1 MSASPTCRRWL
12 LADKELR
19 PHAAALAAILGAP
32 AVTATRSP
40 KKGEGLVCRAGGDEV
55 QQGARQAAEAGT
67 PLLLAGLL
75 RLEAPPAPLASE
87 TLVAALLPVDPATVL
102 REGEAAASAA
112 AVAALEV
119 DTGEAGTGED
129 TAGWG
134 AALCKR
140 FSLDEERAGQLLAQ
154 AHVHPSPYEAGHA
167 LPAVLALQGVA
178 AAARRAEVSQR
189 PLFCFGAKS
198 WNHATIRAALAG
210 PERGFT
216 FCASADEAIARA
228 AREGGRALGWAAGV
242 SSDIEA
248 AAARAGVE
256 LWRIEDGFLRSVGL
270 GAGLARGAS
279 VGFDDEGIYFDA
291 LRPSRMERLLAER
304 VLSPAERARAEG
316 LIARIRK
323 ARVTKYNVGGTGA
336 LPSVPRD
343 RTVILVPGQVAD
355 DAGVRRSL
363 SATID
368 CAACQNV
375 NLELLRQVR
384 ARNPQAH
391 ILFKPHPDVAAGLRA
406 GRLEPHETEGL
417 ADQVV
422 EGCDILDLVDLAD
435 RVETFSSLSGLEALL
450 RGKPVTVYGMPFYAG
465 WGLTQD
471 LTDCA
476 RRGRRLDLA
485 TLAHVAFI
493 DYPLTVDPVSLVPC
507 GPEFLISRLES
518 QRASTRHRIMTRIRQ
533 DLSWLGR
540 KLGL

>member
-1 MSASPTCRRWL
+1 MSAWPTCRRWL
-12 LADKELR
+12 VVDKELAPCAR
-19 PHAAALAAILGAP
+19 ALATILGTPVVA
-32 AVTATRSP
+32 ATRAP
-40 KKGEGLVCRAGGDEV
+40 QTGEGLVCPAGSAEV
-55 QQGARQAAEAGT
+55 AERARQAAGGGV
-67 PLLLAGLL
+67 PMLLAGMASPD
-75 RLEAPPAPLASE
+75 APPAPLAKG
-87 TLVAALLPVDPATVL
+87 TLVVALLPVDPAVVL

-112 AVAALEV
+112 AVAALKAV
-119 DTGEAGTGED
+119 ALED
-129 TAGWG
+129 AAGWG
-134 AALCKR
+134 SALCRR
-140 FSLDEERAGQLLAQ
+140 FGLDEGLAEEWAGMLLAQ
-154 AHVHPSPYEAGHA
+154 AHIYPSPYEAGQA
-167 LPAVLALQGVA
+167 LPAALALQGVA
-178 AAARRAEVSQR
+178 AAARRAEVSEK

-210 PERGFT
+210 PGREFA

-242 SSDIEA
+242 SAEAEA
-248 AAARAGVE
+248 AAARAGVD

-279 VGFDDEGIYFDA
+279 VGFDNEGIYFDA
-291 LRPSRMERLLAER
+291 LRSSRMERLLGER
-304 VLSPAERARAEG
+304 ELTPVERARADG

-323 ARVTKYNVGGTGA
+323 ARVTKYNVGGKGT
-336 LPSVPRD
+336 LPSVPED

-384 ARNPQAH
+384 ARNPHAH
-391 ILFKPHPDVAAGLRA
+391 ILFKPHPDVAARLRA

-435 RVETFSSLSGLEALL
+435 RVETFSSLSGFEALL

-471 LTDCA
+471 LTECA

-507 GPEFLISRLES
+507 GPEFLIARLES
-518 QRASTRHRIMTRIRQ
+518 QRASTRHRIVTRIRQ
-533 DLSWLGR
+533 ELSWLGR

>member
-1 MSASPTCRRWL
+1 MSASPKCRRWL
-12 LADKELR
+12 LVDRELR
-19 PHAAALAAILGAP
+19 PHAAALAAMLGAP

-40 KKGEGLVCRAGGDEV
+40 KKGEGLVCLAGSGEV
-55 QQGARQAAEAGT
+55 QEGARQAVEAGT

-75 RLEAPPAPLASE
+75 RLDAPPAPLASE
-87 TLVAALLPVDPATVL
+87 TLVVALLPVDPGTVL

-112 AVAALEV
+112 AVAALEAG
-119 DTGEAGTGED
+119 TGEAGTGED

-134 AALCKR
+134 AALCR
-140 FSLDEERAGQLLAQ
+140 SFGLAENRAGMVLSS
-154 AHVHPSPYEAGHA
+154 AHVHPSPYEAA
-167 LPAVLALQGVA
+167 ATLPAVLALQGVA
-178 AAARRAEVSQR
+178 AAARRAEVSQK

-210 PERGFT
+210 PGGDFA
-216 FCASADEAIARA
+216 FCADAEEAMARA

-242 SSDIEA
+242 TEEVEA

-316 LIARIRK
+316 LVARIQK
-323 ARVTKYNVGGTGA
+323 ARVTKYNVGGTGT

-368 CAACQNV
+368 CAACDNV

-391 ILFKPHPDVAAGLRA
+391 ILFKPHPDVAARLRA

-435 RVETFSSLSGLEALL
+435 RVETFSSLSGFEALL

-533 DLSWLGR
+533 ELSWLGR

>member
-1 MSASPTCRRWL
+1 M
-12 LADKELR
+12 DKELG
-19 PHAAALAAILGAP
+19 PHARALAAILGAP
-32 AVTATRSP
+32 TGAATRAP
-40 KKGEGLVCRAGGDEV
+40 RKGEGLVCRAGSGEV
-55 QQGARQAAEAGT
+55 HACARQAEEADI

-75 RLEAPPAPLASE
+75 RLEAPPAPLAKD
-87 TLVAALLPVDPATVL
+87 TLIVALLPVDPAMVL
-102 REGEAAASAA
+102 RVGEAAAITA
-112 AVAALEV
+112 AVAALE
-119 DTGEAGTGED
+119 AGGLED

-140 FSLDEERAGQLLAQ
+140 FSLDEERAGELLAQ
-154 AHVHPSPYEAGHA
+154 AHVHPSPYEAGMA
-167 LPAVLALQGVA
+167 LPAALALQGAA
-178 AAARRAEVSQR
+178 AAARRAEVSDK

-210 PERGFT
+210 PGGAFT
-216 FCASADEAIARA
+216 FCASAEEAIACA

-242 SSDIEA
+242 SAEIEA
-248 AAARAGVE
+248 AAAGAGVE

-304 VLSPAERARAEG
+304 VLSPAERARADG

-323 ARVTKYNVGGTGA
+323 ARVTKYNVGGKGT
-336 LPSVPRD
+336 LPSVPAD
-343 RTVILVPGQVAD
+343 RPVILVPGQVAD

-384 ARNPQAH
+384 ARNPDAH
-391 ILFKPHPDVAAGLRA
+391 ILFKPHPDVAARLRA
-406 GRLEPHETEGL
+406 GRLEPRETEGL

-435 RVETFSSLSGLEALL
+435 RVETFSSLSGFEALL
-450 RGKPVTVYGMPFYAG
+450 RGKAVTVYGMPFYAG
-465 WGLTQD
+465 WGLTDD
-471 LTDCA
+471 LIECA

-485 TLAHVAFI
+485 TLTHVAFI
-493 DYPLTVDPVSLVPC
+493 DYPLTVDPVSLEPC
-507 GPEFLISRLES
+507 GPEFLILRLES
-518 QRASTRHRIMTRIRQ
+518 QRASARHRIATRIRQ
-533 DLSWLGR
+533 ELSWLGR

>member
-1 MSASPTCRRWL
+1 MSASPKCRRWL
-12 LADKELR
+12 VVDKELR
-19 PHAAALAAILGAP
+19 PHAAALAAMLGAP

-40 KKGEGLVCRAGGDEV
+40 KKGEGLVCRAGSGEV

-75 RLEAPPAPLASE
+75 RLDAPPAPLASE
-87 TLVAALLPVDPATVL
+87 TLVVALLPVDPAMVL
-102 REGEAAASAA
+102 REGEAAAITA
-112 AVAALEV
+112 AVAALEAG
-119 DTGEAGTGED
+119 TGEAGTGED

-134 AALCKR
+134 AALCR
-140 FSLDEERAGQLLAQ
+140 SFGLAEVQAGQLLAQ
-154 AHVHPSPYEAGHA
+154 AHVHPSPYEAGTA

-178 AAARRAEVSQR
+178 AAARRAEVSQK

-210 PERGFT
+210 PGGAFS
-216 FCASADEAIARA
+216 FCADADEAIVCA

-242 SSDIEA
+242 TAEAEA

-336 LPSVPRD
+336 LPSVPGD

-368 CAACQNV
+368 CAACDNV

-391 ILFKPHPDVAAGLRA
+391 ILFKPHPDVAARLRA
-406 GRLEPHETEGL
+406 GRLEPREVEGL

-435 RVETFSSLSGLEALL
+435 RVETFSSLSGFEALL

-465 WGLTQD
+465 WGLTDD

-518 QRASTRHRIMTRIRQ
+518 QRASTRHRIATRIRQ
-533 DLSWLGR
+533 ELSWLGR

>member
-1 MSASPTCRRWL
+1 MSAWPTCRCWL
-12 LADKELR
+12 VVDKELAPQAR
-19 PHAAALAAILGAP
+19 ALAAILGAP
-32 AVTATRSP
+32 VVAATRAP
-40 KKGEGLVCRAGGDEV
+40 RNGEGLVCPAGSAEV
-55 QQGARQAAEAGT
+55 AERARQAAGAGV
-67 PLLLAGLL
+67 PLLLAGLI
-75 RLEAPPAPLASE
+75 RLDAPPAPLAKG
-87 TLVAALLPVDPATVL
+87 TLVVTLLPVDPGKVL
-102 REGEAAASAA
+102 RDGAAAASAA
-112 AVAALEV
+112 ALAAPEAVAL
-119 DTGEAGTGED
+119 ED

-134 AALCKR
+134 AVLCR
-140 FSLDEERAGQLLAQ
+140 SFGLEEGRAGEVLSSAQ
-154 AHVHPSPYEAGHA
+154 IHPSPYEAGQA
-167 LPAVLALQGVA
+167 LPAALALQGVA
-178 AAARRAEVSQR
+178 AAARRAEVSQK

-210 PERGFT
+210 PGGAFA

-242 SSDIEA
+242 TAEAEA
-248 AAARAGVE
+248 AAARAGVD

-291 LRPSRMERLLAER
+291 LRESRMERLLGER
-304 VLSPAERARAEG
+304 ELTPVERARGEG

-323 ARVTKYNVGGTGA
+323 ARVTKYNVGGKGT
-336 LPSVPRD
+336 LPSVPGD

-368 CAACQNV
+368 CAHCDNV

-391 ILFKPHPDVAAGLRA
+391 ILFKPHPDVAARLRA
-406 GRLEPHETEGL
+406 GRLEPHETAGL

-435 RVETFSSLSGLEALL
+435 RVETFSSLSGFEALL

-465 WGLTQD
+465 WGLTDD
-471 LTDCA
+471 LTECA

-533 DLSWLGR
+533 ELSWLGR

>member
-1 MSASPTCRRWL
+1 MSAWPTCRRWL
-12 LADKELR
+12 VAGEALA
-19 PHAAALAAILGAP
+19 PHARALAAILGAP
-32 AVTATRSP
+32 AVAVTRAP
-40 KKGEGLVCRAGGDEV
+40 QTGEGLVCPAGSDEV
-55 QQGARQAAEAGT
+55 HACARQAAEAGV
-67 PLLLAGLL
+67 PLLLVSLI
-75 RLEAPPAPLASE
+75 RLETPPAPLAKG
-87 TLVAALLPVDPATVL
+87 TLVVAPLPVDPAVVL
-102 REGEAAASAA
+102 RDGAAAASAA
-112 AVAALEV
+112 AVAALEP
-119 DTGEAGTGED
+119 EAVAD
-129 TAGWG
+129 AAGWG
-134 AALCKR
+134 AALCR
-140 FSLDEERAGQLLAQ
+140 SFGPEEDRAGEVLSSAQ
-154 AHVHPSPYEAGHA
+154 IHPSPYEAGEA
-167 LPAVLALQGVA
+167 LPAALALQGVA
-178 AAARRAEVSQR
+178 AAARRAEVSQK

-210 PERGFT
+210 PSRKFA

-242 SSDIEA
+242 SAEAEA

-291 LRPSRMERLLAER
+291 QRESRMERLLAER
-304 VLSPAERARAEG
+304 DLTPVERVRADG

-323 ARVTKYNVGGTGA
+323 ARVTKYNVGGKGT
-336 LPSVPRD
+336 LPSVPGD

-368 CAACQNV
+368 CAACDNV

-391 ILFKPHPDVAAGLRA
+391 ILFKPHPDVAARLRA
-406 GRLEPHETEGL
+406 GRLEPHETAGL

-435 RVETFSSLSGLEALL
+435 QVETFSSLSGFEALL

-465 WGLTQD
+465 WGLTDD
-471 LTDCA
+471 LTECA

-507 GPEFLISRLES
+507 GPEFLIARLES
-518 QRASTRHRIMTRIRQ
+518 QRASTRHRIVTRIRQ
-533 DLSWLGR
+533 ELSWLGR

>member
-1 MSASPTCRRWL
+1 M
-12 LADKELR
+12 
-19 PHAAALAAILGAP
+19 LGAP

-40 KKGEGLVCRAGGDEV
+40 KKGEGLVCRAGSDEV

-75 RLEAPPAPLASE
+75 RLDAPPAPLASE
-87 TLVAALLPVDPATVL
+87 TLVVALLPVDPATVL
-102 REGEAAASAA
+102 RDGEAAASAA
-112 AVAALEV
+112 AVAALEAG
-119 DTGEAGTGED
+119 TGEAGTGED

-134 AALCKR
+134 AALCR
-140 FSLDEERAGQLLAQ
+140 SFGLDEDRAGALLAV
-154 AHVHPSPYEAGHA
+154 AHIYPSPYEAGHA
-167 LPAVLALQGVA
+167 LSAMLALQGVA
-178 AAARRAEVSQR
+178 AAARRAEVSQK

-198 WNHATIRAALAG
+198 WNHATIRAALAEPG
-210 PERGFT
+210 GDFA
-216 FCASADEAIARA
+216 FCAGADEAMARA

-242 SSDIEA
+242 SPDIEA

-406 GRLEPHETEGL
+406 GRLEPREVEGL

-435 RVETFSSLSGLEALL
+435 RVETFSSLSGFEALL

-465 WGLTQD
+465 WGLTDD

-493 DYPLTVDPVSLVPC
+493 DYPMTVDPVSLVPC

-518 QRASTRHRIMTRIRQ
+518 QRASTRHRIATRIRQ
-533 DLSWLGR
+533 ELSWLGR

>member
-1 MSASPTCRRWL
+1 MSAWPRCRRWL
-12 LADKELR
+12 LVDKELLPQAR
-19 PHAAALAAILGAP
+19 ALAAILGAP
-32 AVTATRSP
+32 AVAATRKP
-40 KKGEGLVCRAGGDEV
+40 KKGEGLVCLAGSDEV
-55 QQGARQAAEAGT
+55 HACALQAVEAGV
-67 PLLLAGLL
+67 PMRLAGLI
-75 RLEAPPAPLASE
+75 RLDAPPAPLARN
-87 TLVAALLPVDPATVL
+87 TLVAALLPVDPGKVL
-102 REGEAAASAA
+102 REGEAAAGAA
-112 AVAALEV
+112 ALAALE
-119 DTGEAGTGED
+119 AGAFED
-129 TAGWG
+129 TAGW
-134 AALCKR
+134 APALCRR
-140 FSLDEERAGQLLAQ
+140 FRLDEGLAEEWAGALLAQ
-154 AHVHPSPYEAGHA
+154 AHVYPSPYEAGHA
-167 LPAVLALQGVA
+167 LPAMLALQGLA
-178 AAARRAEVSQR
+178 AAARRAEVSDK

-210 PERGFT
+210 PGGGFT
-216 FCASADEAIARA
+216 FCADAGEAIACA

-242 SSDIEA
+242 SGEVEA
-248 AAARAGVE
+248 AAAGAGVE

-291 LRPSRMERLLAER
+291 QRPSRMERLLAER
-304 VLSPAERARAEG
+304 VLSPVERARADG

-323 ARVTKYNVGGTGA
+323 ARVTKYNVGGKGA

-363 SATID
+363 SASID
-368 CAACQNV
+368 CAACDNV

-391 ILFKPHPDVAAGLRA
+391 ILFKPHPDVAARLRA
-406 GRLEPHETEGL
+406 GRLEPHEVEGL

-435 RVETFSSLSGLEALL
+435 RVETFSSLSGFEALL

-471 LTDCA
+471 LTECA

-507 GPEFLISRLES
+507 GPEFLISRLER
-518 QRASTRHRIMTRIRQ
+518 QRASPRHRIATRIRQ
-533 DLSWLGR
+533 ELSWLGR

>member
-1 MSASPTCRRWL
+1 MSAWPTCRRWL
-12 LADKELR
+12 VVDKELA
-19 PHAAALAAILGAP
+19 PHARALAAMLGAP
-32 AVTATRSP
+32 VGAATRAP
-40 KKGEGLVCRAGGDEV
+40 RNGEGLVCPAGSAEV
-55 QQGARQAAEAGT
+55 AERARQAAGAGV
-67 PLLLAGLL
+67 PMLLAGLI
-75 RLEAPPAPLASE
+75 RLDAPPAPLAKG
-87 TLVAALLPVDPATVL
+87 TLVAALLPVDPAVVL

-112 AVAALEV
+112 ALAAPEAVALE
-119 DTGEAGTGED
+119 DA
-129 TAGWG
+129 AGWG
-134 AALCKR
+134 AALCRSFALEKE
-140 FSLDEERAGQLLAQ
+140 LAGRLLAG
-154 AHVHPSPYEAGHA
+154 AHIHPSPYEAGEA
-167 LPAVLALQGVA
+167 LPAALALQGVA
-178 AAARRAEVSQR
+178 AAARRAKVSDK

-210 PERGFT
+210 PSRDFA
-216 FCASADEAIARA
+216 FCASAGEAIARA

-242 SSDIEA
+242 SAEAEA
-248 AAARAGVE
+248 AAARAGVD

-304 VLSPAERARAEG
+304 ELTPVERARADG

-323 ARVTKYNVGGTGA
+323 ARVTKYNVGGKGT
-336 LPSVPRD
+336 LPSVPED

-368 CAACQNV
+368 CAACDNV

-391 ILFKPHPDVAAGLRA
+391 ILFKPHPDVAARLRA

-435 RVETFSSLSGLEALL
+435 RVETFSSLSGFEALL

-465 WGLTQD
+465 WRLTDD
-471 LTDCA
+471 LTECA

-507 GPEFLISRLES
+507 GPEFLIARLES
-518 QRASTRHRIMTRIRQ
+518 QRASTRHRIVTRIRQ
-533 DLSWLGR
+533 ELSWLGR